1 LPAHL
6 VRGWDRDWVRF
17 EEFDCF
23 TEDVKT
29 LTKGEMETFASA
41 TSMFVIHYAFSN
53 PEKARTILKN
63 VSEQLCIGGL
73 FVGTFADGDR
83 ILKHLQVSHMEQEK
97 TPEKRQNQ
105 VLNVIPRFDLEDAPD
120 YGAEY
125 VFALEDAIDSC
136 PEYLCRS
143 TLLVQ
148 LAQEVGLSLIEIK
161 PFEAWLSDYKG
172 KQLARDEEEA
182 SCLYSSFVFKKVGR
196 EAGSP

>member
-1 LPAHL
+1 M
-6 VRGWDRDWVRF
+6 RF

-29 LTKGEMETFASA
+29 LTKGEMGTFASA
-41 TSMFVIHYAFSN
+41 TSMFVIHYAFSD

-63 VSEQLCIGGL
+63 VSEQLCTGGL

-83 ILKHLQVSHMEQEK
+83 ILKHLQVSHLEQEE

-105 VLNVIPRFDLEDAPD
+105 VLNVTPRFDLEDDAPD

-125 VFALEDAIDSC
+125 VFALEDAIDNC

-143 TLLVQ
+143 TMLVQ

-161 PFEAWLSDYKG
+161 PFEAWLSDYYKG
-172 KQLARDEEEA
+172 KRLTRRLTSDEEEA
-182 SCLYSSFVFKKVGR
+182 SCLYSSFMFKKVAR
-196 EAGSP
+196 ES